1 MSKKQF
7 VFMGDIV
14 GSEEYEQSDLQRE
27 FARLC
32 KSINQQHKTS
42 LISPLTIT
50 LGDEFQGIASDL
62 SSGMNLILQME
73 RMRISSALN
82 FKIRYV
88 LYYGEISTDINKKI
102 AYGMLGPGLS
112 KARQILEDSKSQHA
126 RFATDVQNQQINDAF
141 ANAFSV
147 YQTITDQ
154 WNISRDAELIASLIK
169 WGDYKIV
176 AEKMNKT
183 RSIIWKREKSLMIK
197 EFFAIEKLI
206 NFIAQRH

>member
-14 GSEEYEQSDLQRE
+14 GSEEYEQTDLQRE

-32 KSINQQHKTS
+32 KSINQQNKTS

-62 SSGMNLILQME
+62 SSGINLILQME

-88 LYYGEISTDINKKI
+88 LHYGEISTDINKKI
-102 AYGMLGPGLS
+102 AYGMLGTGLS
-112 KARQILEDSKSQHA
+112 RARQILEDSKSQHA
-126 RFATDVQNQQINDAF
+126 RFSTDVQNQQLNNAF
-141 ANAFSV
+141 DNAFSV

-206 NFIAQRH
+206 DFIAQCH